1 MEIVLLK
8 GDITQSTSEAI
19 VNAANSNLW
28 AGGGVCGAIFKAAG
42 IRELQDACNK
52 IGHCNTG
59 DAVITPGFDLNA
71 KYVIHAVGPIYEG
84 DSSKKYLEGAYYNS
98 LRVADENDIKS
109 IAFPSISTGIFGYP
123 VEKASRIAIDTIKKY
138 FEDNKDSKIEKV
150 AFYLFDDNTY
160 SKFEEAIK

>member
-8 GDITQSTSEAI
+8 GDITQSTCEAI

-42 IRELQDACNK
+42 RRELQDACNK

-98 LRVADENDIKS
+98 LRVADENNIKS
-109 IAFPSISTGIFGYP
+109 IAFPSISTGIYGYP
-123 VEKASRIAIDTIKKY
+123 VEKASKIAIDTIKKY
-138 FEDNKDSKIEKV
+138 FEDKKDSKIEKV
-150 AFYLFDDNTY
+150 EFDLFDDNTY
-160 SKFEEAIK
+160 SNFKQATK